1 MIIIQRHPEF
11 YGNIADINQ
20 LSIPIIF
27 LILIQIILLIR
38 LKLMKNDRQNRQKWD
53 KKGRNN
59 GTFKYLSNFL
69 RTIEML

>member
-11 YGNIADINQ
+11 YGNIADVNQ

-38 LKLMKNDRQNRQKWD
+38 LKLMKNDRQNRQKWG
-53 KKGRNN
+53 KKDRNN
-59 GTFKYLSNFL
+59 GTIQISKQFFENY
-69 RTIEML
+69 

>member
-11 YGNIADINQ
+11 YGDIADINQ

-38 LKLMKNDRQNRQKWD
+38 LKLMKNDRQNRQKWG

-59 GTFKYLSNFL
+59 GTIQISKQFFENY
-69 RTIEML
+69 

>member
-11 YGNIADINQ
+11 YGNIADVNQ

-38 LKLMKNDRQNRQKWD
+38 LKLMKNDRQNSQKWG

-59 GTFKYLSNFL
+59 GTIQISKQFFENY
-69 RTIEML
+69 